1 MAKKA
6 AENSDLM
13 DGFLDGLTDKHGE
26 LNVRFDKV
34 ELRWRGTP
42 LGIELNGSL
51 AVSVHMR
58 DLTNDEKQAYIRE
71 NLGRI
76 RGK

>member
-1 MAKKA
+1 
-6 AENSDLM
+6 M
-13 DGFLDGLTDKHGE
+13 DAFLDGLTDKHGE
-26 LNVRFDKV
+26 IDVRFDKM
-34 ELRWRGTP
+34 ELRWKGTP

-51 AVSVHMR
+51 VVSVHVR
-58 DLTNDEKQAYIRE
+58 DLTDDEKRAHIRE

>member
-6 AENSDLM
+6 AETMGPM
-13 DGFLDGLTDKHGE
+13 DGILDGLTDKHGE
-26 LNVRFDKV
+26 LNARFDNMQ
-34 ELRWRGTP
+34 LRWRGTP
-42 LGIELNGSL
+42 LGVELNGSL
-51 AVSVHMR
+51 VVSVHLR
-58 DLTNDEKQAYIRE
+58 DLTGDEKQAHIRE